1 MLLRRRRRRHRLREG
16 VIEFESL
23 GARTVD
29 KPGLLVSYQARKSQK
44 NNPVDVTRVHF
55 RRERLRTRDHTRAL
69 SLTVDTGKP
78 SRVQASLQL
87 KK

>member
-29 KPGLLVSYQARKSQK
+29 KPGLLVSYQARKSRITFFA
-44 NNPVDVTRVHF
+44 PVERRRYF
-55 RRERLRTRDHTRAL
+55 RRQQLADARQTTAL
-69 SLTVDTGKP
+69 SLTSDK
-78 SRVQASLQL
+78 SEA
-87 KK
+87 

>member
-1 MLLRRRRRRHRLREG
+1 MLLRRRRRRPPAWGSNRIRISH
-16 VIEFESL
+16 IPIPIDP
-23 GARTVD
+23 A
-29 KPGLLVSYQARKSQK
+29 LVSYQARKSQK
-44 NNPVDVTRVHF
+44 NKPVDVTRVHF